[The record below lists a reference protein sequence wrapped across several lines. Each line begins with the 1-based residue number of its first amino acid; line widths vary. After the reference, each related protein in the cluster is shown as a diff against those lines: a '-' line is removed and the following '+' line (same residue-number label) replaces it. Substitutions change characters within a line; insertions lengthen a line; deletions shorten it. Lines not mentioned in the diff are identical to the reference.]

1 VSSLACGVR
10 QGSVLGPL
18 LFLLYTVDILYII
31 EDNGLMGHTYA
42 DNTQDYL
49 YLNPDEADIAVAKIQ
64 TCFSEL
70 QAWMDN
76 NKLVLNA
83 FKTEIIVFGSQHQL
97 NKFNKTCITVGNVQV
112 SISDNVRN
120 LGVTFDSQLS
130 FEKHSKQLFSSCFYQ
145 IRQLWSIRHCLSD
158 TAAEILVHAFV
169 SSRLDYC
176 NCLFL
181 SCTKSVLDRLQ
192 KVQNA
197 AARIVLRT
205 KRYDS
210 TTPLL
215 HQLHWLKIPQRI
227 EFKSCLTI

>member
-42 DNTQDYL
+42 DDTQSYL
-49 YLNPDEADIAVAKIQ
+49 HFNPDETDIAVAKIQ

-70 QAWMDN
+70 QVWMDK

-83 FKTEIIVFGSQHQL
+83 SKTEIILFGSQHQL
-97 NKFNKTCITVGNVQV
+97 NKFNKTSITLGNVQV

-130 FEKHSKQLFSSCFYQ
+130 FEHSNILNNCP
-145 IRQLWSIRHCLSD
+145 LPVSIR
-158 TAAEILVHAFV
+158 FV
-169 SSRLDYC
+169 S
-176 NCLFL
+176 
-181 SCTKSVLDRLQ
+181 
-192 KVQNA
+192 
-197 AARIVLRT
+197 
-205 KRYDS
+205 
-210 TTPLL
+210 
-215 HQLHWLKIPQRI
+215 
-227 EFKSCLTI
+227 